1 MLQSQRLRLVE
12 VTDVPHNMLLLDF
25 LFSHKEGKKRRREK
39 KAKQWN
45 KTNNKTRIW
54 LMKKNKIRKKKKKVL
69 TFAKIPQRMSQ
80 ANKIWNQPTQD
91 DRYLGQPV
99 FPSTLRGGKKK
110 NTKHTHLEV
119 KNDVNLT
126 FLNFWA
132 SKNLC
137 HEPKLCY
144 HHY

>member
-39 KAKQWN
+39 KTKQWN

-80 ANKIWNQPTQD
+80 ANKIWSQPTQD

-110 NTKHTHLEV
+110 KHQTYTSRSEKWCKSNIPEFLGIQKFVSWTKAL
-119 KNDVNLT
+119 L
-126 FLNFWA
+126 
-132 SKNLC
+132 SS
-137 HEPKLCY
+137 
-144 HHY
+144 